1 MKIFFCQLILLKK
14 ENSSITKENE
24 ILKNTLNDFPTLLA
38 TPQKDLAYNNK
49 EESAKDNISLD
60 SLKENYKKIKEERK
74 EKKEKMKLEEKNK
87 EKQSKIFSY
96 FQTSESSIG
105 DLNEQNSIIDMYE
118 EKILQNSMKTLPIKL
133 DDKSPKLLNNFK
145 KK

>member
-1 MKIFFCQLILLKK
+1 M
-14 ENSSITKENE
+14 
-24 ILKNTLNDFPTLLA
+24 
-38 TPQKDLAYNNK
+38 
-49 EESAKDNISLD
+49 DN
-60 SLKENYKKIKEERK
+60 LKENYKKIKEERK

-105 DLNEQNSIIDMYE
+105 DLTEQNSIIDMYE

-133 DDKSPKLLNNFK
+133 DDKSPKLLNNLK